1 MNFLFCGD
9 HNAERG
15 VLIAV
20 LSLLKAERGEEVHV
34 YILTMRA
41 KSKSR
46 SFKPF
51 SQHAADFIRSLIVAD
66 NPNSSLELIDCT
78 ENFIK
83 EPPTANMG
91 TRFTPYA
98 MLRLFADELPQI
110 PDRILYLDDDV
121 IIRRPVDQFYTG
133 LDRDGTGRGPGLL
146 WPLLLPQSKEDF

>member
-78 ENFIK
+78 EK
-83 EPPTANMG
+83 LHQGTADG
-91 TRFTPYA
+91 QHGYPLHP
-98 MLRLFADELPQI
+98 LRHAPAFCRRTAAD
-110 PDRILYLDDDV
+110 
-121 IIRRPVDQFYTG
+121 
-133 LDRDGTGRGPGLL
+133 
-146 WPLLLPQSKEDF
+146 S